1 VPSFWAST
9 EEAWDYLIA
18 LARELRTALRYE
30 KMTQFWAGLYKHWI
44 WLGLPVML
52 AAATALWLLIAAV
65 VAVIKKA
72 HIFRAPLAAIR
83 EVEFLEAGRVVLSIE
98 GPLLTT
104 RFAGVQ
110 FELREMN
117 GGRIDGRPCFFR
129 ARTSGF
135 TTARMELMEYNL
147 PRPGRYVLSMMGL
160 GTVVAG
166 DASHA
171 VVFMRPH
178 LLQSMAYVLAIVF
191 ASVGFIASLVF
202 FLMRLVGM

>member
-1 VPSFWAST
+1 
-9 EEAWDYLIA
+9 
-18 LARELRTALRYE
+18 
-30 KMTQFWAGLYKHWI
+30 MTQFWAGLYKHWI
-44 WLGLPVML
+44 WLGVPVIL
-52 AAATALWLLIAAV
+52 AAATALWLLIAGV

-72 HIFRAPLAAIR
+72 RLFRAPLAAIH
-83 EVEFLEAGRVVLSIE
+83 EVEFSEAGRVVLSIE
-98 GPLLTT
+98 GPLFTT
-104 RFAGVQ
+104 RFAGVH

-117 GGRIDGRPCFFR
+117 GGRIDGQPCLFR

-160 GTVVAG
+160 GAVVAG

-178 LLQSMAYVLAIVF
+178 LLESTAYVLGIVF
-191 ASVGFIASLVF
+191 ASVVFIASLVF
-202 FLMRLVGM
+202 FLMRLVGV